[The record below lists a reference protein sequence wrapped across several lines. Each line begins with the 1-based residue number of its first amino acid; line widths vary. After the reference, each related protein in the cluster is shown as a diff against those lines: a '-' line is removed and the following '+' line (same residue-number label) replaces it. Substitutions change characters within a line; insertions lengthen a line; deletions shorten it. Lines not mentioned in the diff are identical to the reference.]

1 MKKLVAIV
9 SSSLILGSTFLYSN
23 DKVEAGPEKHKIGI
37 IKEIKYYNDTGFSVN
52 SKTLIEFQDGSVKV
66 FKGVPDECLRIG
78 KKNNIRYLELGDV
91 DEIISVT
98 VKNDR

>member
-1 MKKLVAIV
+1 
-9 SSSLILGSTFLYSN
+9 
-23 DKVEAGPEKHKIGI
+23 
-37 IKEIKYYNDTGFSVN
+37 
-52 SKTLIEFQDGSVKV
+52 
-66 FKGVPDECLRIG
+66 VPDEGLRIG